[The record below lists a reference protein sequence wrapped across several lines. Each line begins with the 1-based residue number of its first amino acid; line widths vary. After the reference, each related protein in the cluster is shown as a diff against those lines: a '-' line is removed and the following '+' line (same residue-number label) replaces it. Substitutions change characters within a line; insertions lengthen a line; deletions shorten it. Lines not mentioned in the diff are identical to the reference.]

1 MVEKRSGGRSHL
13 AWSGV
18 TVAVVQSDSSGHKRA
33 PEAFCLTLQLN
44 ESVAEGAPH
53 LPSAQ
58 LQPNHR
64 AGPLYQLI

>member
-1 MVEKRSGGRSHL
+1 MIEKRSGVRSHL

-18 TVAVVQSDSSGHKRA
+18 TVAIVQYDSTGHKRA
-33 PEAFCLTLQLN
+33 PEEFRLTLALN

-58 LQPNHR
+58 LQPDHR
-64 AGPLYQLI
+64 AGPPYQLI